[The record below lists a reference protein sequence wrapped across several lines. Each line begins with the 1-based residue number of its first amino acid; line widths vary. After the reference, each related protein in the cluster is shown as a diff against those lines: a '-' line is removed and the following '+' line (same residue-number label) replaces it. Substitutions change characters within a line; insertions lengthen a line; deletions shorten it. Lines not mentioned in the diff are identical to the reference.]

1 MPLTPRQRELTARHL
16 LAHPEQIPV
25 YLKQRKWEPLA
36 ALVEFA
42 SKDAPLSLA
51 HTDPALYRL
60 LRQQITDFR
69 LRGWSC
75 LDLKKLQELANA
87 GSGPVVP

>member
-1 MPLTPRQRELTARHL
+1 MPLTARQRELTARHL

-25 YLKQRKWEPLA
+25 QLKQRRWQELA

-42 SKDAPLSLA
+42 EKDAPPSLT
-51 HTDPALYRL
+51 HTDPALYRM
-60 LRQQITDFR
+60 LRQQITEFR

-75 LDLKKLQELANA
+75 LDLKKLQELA
-87 GSGPVVP
+87 GESSSQ

>member
-1 MPLTPRQRELTARHL
+1 MTHRQREIAARHL
-16 LAHPEQIPV
+16 LSHPEEIPIR
-25 YLKQRKWEPLA
+25 LNQRKWEELS

-42 SKDAPLSLA
+42 AKDAPVSLA

-60 LRQQITDFR
+60 LRQQITEFH

-75 LDLKKLQELANA
+75 LSLKKLNELKLKSKAHA
-87 GSGPVVP
+87 RK

>member
-1 MPLTPRQRELTARHL
+1 MPLTARQRELTARHL
-16 LAHPEQIPV
+16 LAHPDEVPV
-25 YLKQRKWEPLA
+25 YLKQRQWEEVA

-42 SKDAPLSLA
+42 ARDAPLSLA

-75 LDLKKLQELANA
+75 LSLKALQHLAEHQ
-87 GSGPVVP
+87 SQS

>member
-1 MPLTPRQRELTARHL
+1 MPLTARQRELTARHL

-25 YLKQRKWEPLA
+25 QLKQRRWQELA

-42 SKDAPLSLA
+42 EKDAPRSLT
-51 HTDPALYRL
+51 HTDPALYRM
-60 LRQQITDFR
+60 LRQQITEFR

-75 LDLKKLQELANA
+75 LDLKKLNELA
-87 GSGPVVP
+87 GESSSK

>member
-1 MPLTPRQRELTARHL
+1 MPLTARQRESTARHL
-16 LAHPEQIPV
+16 LAHPELIAV
-25 YLKQRKWEPLA
+25 YLKQRQWEALV

-42 SKDAPLSLA
+42 AKDAPLSLV

-69 LRGWSC
+69 LRGWTC
-75 LDLKKLQELANA
+75 FNLKKLKELADN
-87 GSGPVVP
+87 SKNR